1 MNPLQARCHRFLAS
15 LITLS
20 VASVSSLSAQ
30 ERPVALDTTTVVAS
44 RTRMAAASRSV
55 EVITRD
61 DIARSSARNVADVLS
76 TVSGVDVYG
85 RSAAQAD
92 VSIRGSSAEQIVVLV
107 DGVRMTDVQ
116 SAHYA
121 LDLAVPL
128 ETIERIEILRGMGS
142 ALYGPDAIGG
152 VINIV
157 TRRTGSADA
166 RVRSGSFGSVTAGL
180 AGGASRGVA
189 SLSTAADF
197 DKSDGHRDGT
207 DYRIGQGRASLS
219 LPTSGGILRTNL
231 AIGVR
236 DFGAADFYAPY
247 NSIERTTTTTL
258 DSRWDEGVSSWNLSV
273 SGSARRHQDH
283 YVLVRGDP
291 SIYENRHASWQ
302 TTGDIVGTGEVS
314 GVGVAIGT
322 EAVHDQLS
330 SARLGGRRDWRSGV
344 FGEASFGRGNRTSA
358 DVGVRGDHSSV
369 YGDFFSPSLGTNVAL
384 TQSVDLHA
392 SGGAGF
398 RAPTWTERFYTD
410 PSNQGNADLQAERF
424 STADLGFRA
433 HAGAW
438 RLDVTG
444 FARRAVNLIDW
455 VRPIGAPSTG
465 VWQATNVGRAT
476 FRGIEGTLDL
486 PAIRGFGTSLF
497 ADGLSLTATQGDTLS
512 GKYALRPL
520 TRQAGLRISTP
531 SDRAVTARVDL
542 EGARRAL
549 ESGYVTGNVRIA
561 WNRRAYR
568 VTFDATNLANAVWL
582 DASGKPAPGRG
593 LYAGVEWVK

>member
-1 MNPLQARCHRFLAS
+1 MYS
-15 LITLS
+15 LRTLWSRRIAGS
-20 VASVSSLSAQ
+20 VALAAAGFSSLAAQ
-30 ERPVALDTTTVVAS
+30 TRPLPLDTMSIVGS
-44 RTRMAAASRSV
+44 RTRMDAGSRSV

-76 TVSGVDVYG
+76 TLSGVDVYG
-85 RSAAQAD
+85 RSGAQAD

-128 ETIERIEILRGMGS
+128 ESIERVEVLRGMGS
-142 ALYGPDAIGG
+142 ALYGPDAVGG

-157 TRRTGSADA
+157 TRRTESADA
-166 RVRSGSFGSVTAGL
+166 RVRSGSFGSVTA
-180 AGGASRGVA
+180 AAAAGASSGL
-189 SLSTAADF
+189 SSFSTAADF

-207 DYRIGQGRASLS
+207 DYRVGQARASLTA
-219 LPTSGGILRTNL
+219 PTSGGIVRANL

-258 DSRWDEGVSSWNLSV
+258 DSRLDEGVGSWKMSV
-273 SGSARRHQDH
+273 SGSTRRHQDH

-291 SIYENRHASWQ
+291 SIYENRHESWQ
-302 TTGDIVGTGEVS
+302 TTGDVVGTGEI
-314 GVGVAIGT
+314 GAIGLAVGT

-330 SARLGGRRDWRSGV
+330 SARLGGRRDWRSAL
-344 FGEASFGRGNRTSA
+344 FGEASVGSPNRASA
-358 DVGVRGDHSSV
+358 DVGLRGDHSSV
-369 YGDFFSPSLGTNVAL
+369 YGDFFSPSMSATLRLSPNVD
-384 TQSVDLHA
+384 VHA

-410 PSNQGNADLQAERF
+410 PSNQGDPDLQPERF
-424 STADLGFRA
+424 STADLGVRA

-438 RLDVTG
+438 RFDATG
-444 FARRAVNLIDW
+444 FVRRATDLIDW
-455 VRPIGAPSTG
+455 VRPLGGPATAI
-465 VWQATNVGRAT
+465 WQATNVGRAT
-476 FRGIEGTLDL
+476 FRGVESTLDL
-486 PAIRGFGTSLF
+486 PAIRGFGASIF

-520 TRQAGLRISTP
+520 TRQAGVRLSTP
-531 SDRAVTARVDL
+531 SDRAITARLDV

-561 WNRRAYR
+561 WRRDSYR
-568 VTFDATNLANAVWL
+568 ITFDATNLANAVWL

-593 LYAGVEWVK
+593 LYLGVEWTK